1 MRESDCGKSLR
12 FQILKLYEKNQ
23 DENIRHT
30 PKFYPVKRVNHQTT
44 VSVFF
49 KIRHPSKMAFVWS
62 FLDPKVA
69 QSQSPDDSG
78 SLEVVQN
85 KQKTT

>member
-1 MRESDCGKSLR
+1 MGESDYRKLLR
-12 FQILKLYEKNQ
+12 LQILKLFEKNQ

-30 PKFYPVKRVNHQTT
+30 PKFYPVKSIKHQTT

-49 KIRHPSKMAFVWS
+49 KIRHPSKMAFVCS

-85 KQKTT
+85 K